1 MSFLK
6 ETNVPYEDGSHV
18 FFLNSRYQEAN
29 ASKSILEFLDLIRT
43 NDIEKPYETPLGRK
57 AKERMQEVRSDKE
70 LEVSYMTIA
79 QKMLDERRI
88 GFLDGVEEGMEKG
101 LNMAISALKGVI
113 EPSVIAER
121 FKMPLEQVLDILN
134 QV

>member
-1 MSFLK
+1 M
-6 ETNVPYEDGSHV
+6 

-29 ASKSILEFLDLIRT
+29 ASKSILEFLDLVRT
-43 NDIEKPYETPLGRK
+43 NDLEKSYETPLGRK

-88 GFLDGVEEGMEKG
+88 GYLDGKEEM
-101 LNMAISALKGVI
+101 LRMAIGALKGVLD
-113 EPSVIAER
+113 PATIAER
-121 FKMPLEQVLDILN
+121 FKVPLEQVIDILN
-134 QV
+134 CE